1 MLTIC
6 QYSNQDLAR
15 YYRRSLKLTQR
26 LKSSERSLAS
36 MARDNEDRIV
46 QLQNRVDDMNSEVA
60 KQRKEIQEYKG
71 KERNSLEQIG
81 AVNIYIIVTRSK
93 TTNITVFEIA

>member
-1 MLTIC
+1 
-6 QYSNQDLAR
+6 
-15 YYRRSLKLTQR
+15 
-26 LKSSERSLAS
+26 